1 MVVIQYPILPSGAAL
16 ILEHN
21 ITSVTACVTDPRFA
35 AISNGI
41 MKIIYWAKGYFRF
54 YALFVRSTN
63 SPKR

>member
-1 MVVIQYPILPSGAAL
+1 MDLLFVIVIQNPILPSGAAL

-41 MKIIYWAKGYFRF
+41 MNILYRAI
-54 YALFVRSTN
+54 L
-63 SPKR
+63 